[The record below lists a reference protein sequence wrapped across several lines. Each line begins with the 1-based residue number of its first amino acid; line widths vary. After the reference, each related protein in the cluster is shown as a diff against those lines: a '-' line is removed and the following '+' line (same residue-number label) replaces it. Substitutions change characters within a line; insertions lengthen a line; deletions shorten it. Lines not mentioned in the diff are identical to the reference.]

1 MKIPA
6 DQWPTVSRL
15 LDEALDLD
23 AGQRPAWLDA
33 LAQREPAV
41 SALVQQLLAAHA
53 DRETADVLAAVP
65 RLHLTAPLAAAAAQA
80 ASALAAGDRV
90 GPYRL
95 LRELGAGGMA
105 QVWLARR
112 DDGAFVREVA
122 LKIPQLSR
130 LRRDLA
136 RRFAQERDI
145 LARLE
150 HPHIAR
156 FYDAGVAADGLPY
169 LAMEYVD
176 GQPITTWCER
186 QRLNLAQ
193 RIALFRQVLDAVQ
206 FAHGSLVIHRD
217 LKPSNI
223 LVTADGQVR
232 LLDFGI
238 ARLLADSEGDNSDSA
253 LTQLG
258 GRALTPDYASPEQIR
273 GEPLTIASDQYAL
286 GVLLYELLAGQ
297 RPYKLVLQS
306 VAQLEQ
312 AIVAAEVLP
321 PSRRVVEAAATAS
334 GLTTKQLARQLAGD
348 LDAIVLK
355 ALARVPAERYAT
367 LAALADD
374 LDRQRDGLAVLAQP
388 PSRPY
393 RLRKFVARHRL
404 PVAAASVSVLALF
417 SGASVALWQAHVAR
431 EQADVA
437 QRESRALSIVGNF
450 MLEAFAKIAADPKV
464 AQGEGRAAMAQ
475 ALQTALKRQEDRHG
489 TDPKGLAAM
498 YGHGASL
505 FNYLQQNNDA
515 LQAANKELD
524 YLKLA
529 NERPVTIAVAHRQIA
544 LAHYRGRNP
553 TAAFAQL
560 DAAMAVL
567 GADRSAEARRTRA
580 DVLRLKA
587 RLHID
592 GQQLRQSEQALTAAR
607 AELESDFAG
616 SERAYGSVLIELAR
630 ARSTLGDDA
639 DAQQLLARVRE
650 LYQRHPQRES
660 EWGGWELVSG
670 LVALNQGRYADAIAA
685 GRRASDLYGKEFGTT
700 GPNAATVELF
710 TVMAQRMHGDYV
722 DAETAV
728 LRIQQ
733 VLGAER
739 DFDQSFLSVRARVT
753 LAEIYHHWGR
763 LERAESVL
771 ASVSPELLTRHQF
784 ALRASMVH
792 SQLLAERG
800 RHTEALAILTA
811 ATAANP
817 AAIGEAIRLQRQ
829 VALIEATIRLRQGD
843 LDGALQG
850 AVAATPN
857 TKSDALRGIDPAW
870 LAAAD
875 LRAEIALAAGRREE
889 ALRHYESTLGE
900 DAESRRGPLAA
911 GRARLAYGRALHAAG
926 RQDDARIQWRR
937 AAELLAQQHAE
948 SPLRATV
955 LALAR

>member
-23 AGQRPAWLDA
+23 AGARPAWLDA
-33 LAQREPAV
+33 LARREPAV
-41 SALVQQLLAAHA
+41 SALVQRLLAAHA
-53 DRETADVLAAVP
+53 DRETADVLATGP
-65 RLHLTAPLAAAAAQA
+65 HLNLTAPMAAAAAH
-80 ASALAAGDRV
+80 ALAVSDRV

-136 RRFAQERDI
+136 LRFAQERDI

-176 GQPITTWCER
+176 GQPITTWCDR
-186 QRLNLAQ
+186 QRLPLSQ

-238 ARLLADSEGDNSDSA
+238 ARLLADSEGDSSDSA

-273 GEPLTIASDQYAL
+273 GDALTIASDQYAL

-297 RPYKLVLQS
+297 RPYTLALQS

-321 PSRRVVEAAATAS
+321 PSRRVVEAAAVARS
-334 GLTTKQLARQLAGD
+334 LTPTQLARQLSGD

-355 ALARVPAERYAT
+355 ALARTPADRYAT

-374 LDRQRDGLAVLAQP
+374 LDRQRDGLPVRAKP
-388 PSRPY
+388 PSRGY
-393 RLRKFVARHRL
+393 RLRKFIGRNRL
-404 PVAAASVSVLALF
+404 PVTAASAAVLALVA
-417 SGASVALWQAHVAR
+417 GASVALWQAHVAR

-450 MLEAFAKIAADPKV
+450 MLEAFSKIASDPQV

-475 ALQTALKRQEDRHG
+475 ALQTALKRQEDLHS

-505 FNYLQQNNDA
+505 FNYLQHNSDA
-515 LQAANKELD
+515 LHAANKELD

-529 NERPVTIAVAHRQIA
+529 NERPVAIAVAHRQIA

-560 DAAMAVL
+560 DAALAVL
-567 GADRSAEARRTRA
+567 GADRAADARRTRA

-607 AELESDFAG
+607 AELEHDHAG
-616 SERAYGSVLIELAR
+616 SERAYGSVLVELAR

-639 DAQQLLARVRE
+639 DAERLLARVRE

-660 EWGGWELVSG
+660 EWGGLELVDG
-670 LVALNQGRYADAIAA
+670 LVALNQGRYADAVAA
-685 GRRASDLYGKEFGTT
+685 GRRASDLFGKEFGAT

-710 TVMAQRMHGDYV
+710 TVMAQRMQGDYA
-722 DAETAV
+722 DAEAAV
-728 LRIQQ
+728 LRILQ

-739 DFDQSFLSVRARVT
+739 DFDHSFLSVRSRVT
-753 LAEIYHHWGR
+753 LAEVYLDWGR
-763 LERAESVL
+763 LERAESML
-771 ASVSPELLTRHQF
+771 DSISAELLTRHQF
-784 ALRASMVH
+784 TLRASMVRA
-792 SQLLAERG
+792 QLLSGRG
-800 RHTEALAILTA
+800 RHTEALAVLA
-811 ATAANP
+811 AGAAASP
-817 AAIGEAIRLQRQ
+817 AAMSEAIRMQRQ
-829 VALIEATIRLRQGD
+829 VALVDARIRLRQGD
-843 LDGALQG
+843 LEGARQKV
-850 AVAATPN
+850 AAATPN
-857 TKSDALRGIDPAW
+857 AMPGAAQPAVDPAW

-875 LRAEIALAAGRREE
+875 LRAEIALAVSAHDE

-900 DAESRRGPLAA
+900 EAESRRGPLAA
-911 GRARLAYGRALHAAG
+911 GKARLAYGRALSAAG
-926 RQDDARIQWRR
+926 RQDDARAQWRR

-955 LALAR
+955 LTLAR

>member
-23 AGQRPAWLDA
+23 AGARPAWLGA

-65 RLHLTAPLAAAAAQA
+65 RLNLTSPLAGAAAAAGG
-80 ASALAAGDRV
+80 LAAGDHV

-95 LRELGAGGMA
+95 LRELGTGGMA

-136 RRFAQERDI
+136 QCFTQERDI

-176 GQPITTWCER
+176 GAPITTWCDR

-223 LVTADGQVR
+223 LVSADGQVR

-238 ARLLADSEGDNSDSA
+238 ARLLADSAEPSTDSA

-273 GEPLTIASDQYAL
+273 GEPLSIASDQYAL
-286 GVLLYELLAGQ
+286 GVLLYELVAGQ
-297 RPYKLVLQS
+297 RPYKLALQS

-321 PSRRVVEAAATAS
+321 PSRRVVETVAATQGVAPM
-334 GLTTKQLARQLAGD
+334 QLARRLRGD

-355 ALARVPAERYAT
+355 ALARTPAERYAT

-374 LDRQRDGLAVLAQP
+374 LDRQRDGLPVRAQP
-388 PSRPY
+388 PSRRY
-393 RLRKFVARHRL
+393 RLRKFIARNRL
-404 PVAAASVSVLALF
+404 PVAAGSAAVLALVA
-417 SGASVALWQAHVAR
+417 GASVALWQAHVAR
-431 EQADVA
+431 EQAEVA

-450 MLEAFAKIAADPKV
+450 MLEAFSKLAADPKV

-475 ALQTALKRQEDRHG
+475 ALLTALQHQEDKHG

-498 YGHGASL
+498 YGHGAAL
-505 FNYLQQNNDA
+505 FNYLQHNSDA

-524 YLKLA
+524 YLKQA
-529 NERPVTIAVAHRQIA
+529 NERPVAIAVAHRQIA
-544 LAHYRGRNP
+544 LAHYRGRNSM
-553 TAAFAQL
+553 AAFAQL
-560 DAAMAVL
+560 DAALTVL

-592 GQQLRQSEQALTAAR
+592 GQQVLQTEQALTAAR
-607 AELESDFAG
+607 TELEHDYAG

-630 ARSTLGDDA
+630 VRSTLGDDA
-639 DAQQLLARVRE
+639 DADRLLARVRE

-660 EWGGWELVSG
+660 EWGGLELVSG
-670 LVALNQGRYADAIAA
+670 LVALNQGRYADAVAA
-685 GRRASDLYGKEFGTT
+685 GRRASDLFGKEFGAT

-710 TVMAQRMHGDYV
+710 TVMAQRWHGDYA
-722 DAETAV
+722 DAEAVV
-728 LRIQQ
+728 LRILQ
-733 VLGAER
+733 VLGGER
-739 DFDQSFLSVRARVT
+739 DFDHSFLSVRSRVS
-753 LAEIYHHWGR
+753 LAEVYLDWGR
-763 LERAESVL
+763 FERAASVL
-771 ASVSPELLTRHQF
+771 DSVSPELLTRHHF
-784 ALRASMVH
+784 TWRATMVRA
-792 SQLLAERG
+792 QLLSERG
-800 RHTEALAILTA
+800 RHTEALAILAAA
-811 ATAANP
+811 ATASP
-817 AAIGEAIRLQRQ
+817 EAISEATRLQRQ

-843 LDGALQG
+843 LEGARQKV
-850 AVAATPN
+850 AVATPN
-857 TKSDALRGIDPAW
+857 AMPGAAQPGTDPAS

-875 LRAEIALAAGRREE
+875 LRAEIALAAGAHGE
-889 ALRHYESTLGE
+889 ALRHYESALGE
-900 DAESRRGPLAA
+900 EAESRRGPLAA
-911 GRARLAYGRALHAAG
+911 GKARLAYGRALTAAG
-926 RQDDARIQWRR
+926 RQDDARAQWRR